1 MLAVNIGLA
10 PSCKATNV
18 PQPVHWEDGLI
29 RKSQENSTPQ
39 SKSIPFVFIAKYMTL
54 EPIFRFQD
62 DFAGATTAT
71 HSSRR
76 GVVLFFLISY
86 RNSYKFVLTFEC
98 QASSCQ
104 LRTSTQ
110 TARIARPSFKVKKL
124 RHCDPYRFL
133 QHLCIL
139 YYFLPCDM
147 SRNTDSARSLWN
159 T

>member
-62 DFAGATTAT
+62 DFAGA
-71 HSSRR
+71 RR
-76 GVVLFFLISY
+76 GVVLFFLNCIQ
-86 RNSYKFVLTFEC
+86 E
-98 QASSCQ
+98 
-104 LRTSTQ
+104 
-110 TARIARPSFKVKKL
+110 
-124 RHCDPYRFL
+124 FL
-133 QHLCIL
+133 QVCA
-139 YYFLPCDM
+139 DV
-147 SRNTDSARSLWN
+147 
-159 T
+159 